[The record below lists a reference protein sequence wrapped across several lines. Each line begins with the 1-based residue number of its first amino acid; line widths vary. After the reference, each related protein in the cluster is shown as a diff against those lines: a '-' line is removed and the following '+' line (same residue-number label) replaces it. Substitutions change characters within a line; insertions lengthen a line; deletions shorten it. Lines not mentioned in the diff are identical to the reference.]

1 MLILVRNSGVF
12 GMNILMNSDE
22 NSSEPI
28 YENLLLT
35 YEKAARCL
43 GMSETALR
51 KLKAKGKI
59 PWVPV
64 GNRGVRFSVSS
75 LKKWIEERE
84 RK

>member
-1 MLILVRNSGVF
+1 MNIITNSGV
-12 GMNILMNSDE
+12 NT
-22 NSSEPI
+22 SELI

-43 GMSETALR
+43 GMSETTLR

-64 GNRGVRFSVSS
+64 GSRGVRFSVSS